1 MYAAERGGNLGATT
15 MVAFGGAG
23 PLHADGVAR
32 KLGVREILVP
42 RAAGVFSALG
52 FLASPVS
59 FEVARTALTRLE
71 SAEPDAIEALFT
83 ELAADAATVVRQ
95 AAPEGAIVFERIA
108 DMSYHGQGHQLRIV
122 LDPERFELDDAARR
136 FEDAYRAAYGY
147 AYDDMEAQ
155 IVTVRVIASVTGDL
169 APVATPAPACAPD
182 RGRVRQAYDPASEA
196 FVPHTVVAMDRLA
209 PEQEIAGPAII
220 EERGSTV
227 RIGQGAV
234 ASFRPEGWLRIEI
247 GAP

>member
-1 MYAAERGGNLGATT
+1 MNKLRNLFKSKLSINATAAGLALLALFGAAFAVSALLIYGVNRAGSGGPGGIFQPGGDGGTGDPLAVEGLPGPDTSVNLEAWD
-15 MVAFGGAG
+15 GAG
-23 PLHADGVAR
+23 RVN
-32 KLGVREILVP
+32 VLVM
-42 RAAGVFSALG
+42 GLSSDL
-52 FLASPVS
+52 
-59 FEVARTALTRLE
+59 
-71 SAEPDAIEALFT
+71 
-83 ELAADAATVVRQ
+83 
-95 AAPEGAIVFERIA
+95 
-108 DMSYHGQGHQLRIV
+108 
-122 LDPERFELDDAARR
+122 ARR